1 MTMTSDGTG
10 PSIGLRHTA
19 TMTVEPRH
27 TVPAVEPSWPGF
39 ADMPPVF
46 ATAMMIG
53 FVEQTCVEALRPW
66 IGAGQHSV
74 GIHVNVSHVA
84 ATPVGLEV
92 AAEVELIEINDRV
105 LTFRATCC
113 DSAGLIGEGVHRR
126 AVIDLSRFLAKM
138 DLKAKAHA
146 SPG

>member
-1 MTMTSDGTG
+1 MTRDAGEL
-10 PSIGLRHTA
+10 SIGLRHTA
-19 TMTVEPRH
+19 TMVVEARH

-46 ATAMMIG
+46 ATAMMVG
-53 FVEQTCVEALRPW
+53 FIEQTCVEALRPW
-66 IGAGQHSV
+66 LAAGQHSV
-74 GIHVNVSHVA
+74 GIQVNVSHVA

-92 AAEVELIEINDRV
+92 AADVELIEINDRV

-126 AVIDLSRFLAKM
+126 AVIDLSRFMARM